1 MTNGKNLNKLADTLI
16 CNIEQ
21 TARVGRVSAFRY
33 FEENENINVSFND
46 FLVIE
51 ALYTNPKIH
60 QRDLAKILFRGTANL
75 SRDLEKLEKRGLIQR
90 ALETKNN
97 RVVKTLLLTEEG
109 EKVFH
114 EVSALSSSHVKEIES
129 IFTPEEHEQFLS
141 YIIRLRNRL
150 TETVGNILE

>member
-1 MTNGKNLNKLADTLI
+1 MSDKNLNKLADSLI

-33 FEENENINVSFND
+33 FEENENIKVSFND

-60 QRDLAKILFRGTANL
+60 QRDLAKILYRGTANL

-90 ALETKNN
+90 AIETKNN
-97 RVVKTLLLTEEG
+97 RVVKTLLLTKEG
-109 EKVFH
+109 EAIYH
-114 EVSALSSSHVKEIES
+114 EVSTQSLSHVKELES
-129 IFTPEEHEQFLS
+129 VFSPEEHEQFLS
-141 YIIRLRNRL
+141 YITRLRNRL
-150 TETVGNILE
+150 TETVGNLLE

>member
-1 MTNGKNLNKLADTLI
+1 
-16 CNIEQ
+16 
-21 TARVGRVSAFRY
+21 VGRVSAFRN